1 MLPARILAVD
11 DSPDNL
17 LLLETLLE
25 DLDEYE
31 LTCVENGVKALEFV
45 EDSPPDLI
53 LLDVMMPGIDGYEV
67 AQRIRSNETLPFIP
81 ILLLT
86 AHEQSSV
93 VTGLDAGADDFIRK
107 PFQLDEL
114 MARIRALLRLK
125 QSIDEQQKML
135 RQRDDFVARMTH
147 DLRTPLIAANRMLQ
161 FCLRGSFGQSL
172 TDLSPALGN
181 IVESNDNLL
190 QMVNTLLEVYRHEA
204 GRKQLTLTQVNLY
217 DLCQEVTQTLQALA
231 DEKQLA
237 LEIKASEGDFCLQGD
252 GMELRRVITNLVG
265 NAIKF
270 THSGAVTLHL
280 EREAEPQKNVI
291 LRVQDTGPGMA
302 PEMQRVVFEWFRQGA
317 HVKGGS
323 GLGLHLVHRIVT
335 LHQGNIS
342 VQSQVGEGSTFTVSL
357 PASLATV
364 LG

>member
-31 LTCVENGVKALEFV
+31 LTCVENGLKALEFIHH
-45 EDSPPDLI
+45 SPPDLI

-67 AQRIRSNETLPFIP
+67 AQRIRSNEQLPFIP

-107 PFQLDEL
+107 PFQIGEL

-125 QSIDEQQKML
+125 YSIDEQQKML

-161 FCLRGSFGQSL
+161 FCLKGSFGQSL
-172 TDLSPALGN
+172 ADISPALSN
-181 IVESNDNLL
+181 IVDSNDNLL

-204 GRKQLTLTQVNLY
+204 GRKQLTLSQVNLY
-217 DLCQEVTQTLQALA
+217 ELCQEVMQTLQALA
-231 DEKQLA
+231 DEKQLTLA
-237 LEIKASEGDFCLQGD
+237 IQADEDDFCIQGD
-252 GMELRRVITNLVG
+252 CMELRRVITNLVG

-270 THSGAVTLHL
+270 TQKGSVALHL
-280 EREAEPQKNVI
+280 DCETTPQRRVV
-291 LRVQDTGPGMA
+291 LQVQDTGAGIE
-302 PEMQRVVFEWFRQGA
+302 PEMQHVVFEWFRQGA

-323 GLGLHLVHRIVT
+323 GLGLHLVHRIVA
-335 LHQGNIS
+335 LHHGTVS

-357 PASLATV
+357 PSQQV
-364 LG
+364 

>member
-1 MLPARILAVD
+1 MFPAQILAVD
-11 DSPDNL
+11 DAPDNL

-31 LTCVENGVKALEFV
+31 LTCVDNGHAALDIIEQ
-45 EDSPPDLI
+45 SPPDLV

-67 AQRIRSNETLPFIP
+67 TQRIRSNAALPFIP

-86 AHEQSSV
+86 AHQTSSV
-93 VTGLDAGADDFIRK
+93 VTGLDTGADDFLRK

-125 QSIDEQQKML
+125 HSIDEQQKML
-135 RQRDDFVARMTH
+135 KQRDDFVARLTH

-161 FCLRGSFGQSL
+161 FCLKGSFGESL
-172 TDLSPALGN
+172 TEITPFLSN

-204 GRKQLTLTQVNLY
+204 GRKQLTLSKVDLHR
-217 DLCQEVTQTLQALA
+217 LCQEVKQTLQPLA
-231 DEKQLA
+231 DEKQLSFSLQA
-237 LEIKASEGDFCLQGD
+237 NEGNFWVQGD
-252 GMELRRVITNLVG
+252 CLELRRVFTNLVG

-270 THSGAVTLHL
+270 TQAGSVTLHL
-280 EREAEPQKNVI
+280 DCSNSNPRQI
-291 LRVQDTGPGMA
+291 LIRVQDTGPGIR
-302 PEMQRVVFEWFRQGA
+302 PEDQSVIFEWFRQGA
-317 HVKGGS
+317 HINAGS

-335 LHQGNIS
+335 LHRGTVD
-342 VQSQVGEGSTFTVSL
+342 VQSQIGQGSTFTVAL
-357 PASLATV
+357 PSR
-364 LG
+364 